1 VSSDER
7 LDLLEQAGGQSG
19 FATFIVGETGMM
31 ARDAIGEQ
39 PPQFS
44 QRCGMLR
51 PGRRVIDAT
60 GNLANMSTTAQ
71 GRAGPK
77 VVLESVAEFAEV
89 MPETNKMPPI
99 AATESRRKTSSGRCR
114 IPQMHFQR
122 MPIRLRSSFES
133 VGITNA
139 SHD

>member
-1 VSSDER
+1 
-7 LDLLEQAGGQSG
+7 
-19 FATFIVGETGMM
+19 MM

-39 PPQFS
+39 PPQRS
-44 QRCGMLR
+44 QTHGMLR

-60 GNLANMSTTAQ
+60 GNLAGMTTTAQ
-71 GRAGPK
+71 GRAGAK
-77 VVLESVAEFAEV
+77 VVLEGVAEFAEV

-99 AATESRRKTSSGRCR
+99 AATKSRRKTPGGTRR
-114 IPQMHFQR
+114 IPQMRFQR

-139 SHD
+139 QP